1 MLITFLNNGQ
11 KFDGATIF
19 SRALGATE
27 KSLILLTEALA
38 SIGHVVR
45 VFNNCE
51 KSIVLNKVS
60 WNPIKN
66 IEVAHSDVWVILNDP
81 QLLGLCKGNTKK
93 FLWLTVSGFLLA
105 KPEYFKEAITYKPV
119 LIYQGE
125 SHINTIPDGLKF
137 LDATMIPLGVHN
149 SYTEALELN
158 PSVTPKALV
167 TTNPLMGLDWLI
179 KIWVDI
185 IHVKLPWAELH
196 IYSNTMFNGLNRQKV
211 TEKYKNIF
219 DTLMESLKYNIHIKK
234 PRIDSEFIK
243 EIRDARVHL
252 YPSHKFEI
260 SALTLQE
267 TQAMGIPAV
276 IRPLGASIEKIING
290 KTGFVGS
297 DDNAFAEYAIRFLSD
312 LSYFKRTS
320 VTAKKMQI
328 NNSWDKIAIKF
339 EDVFKAGFSE

>member
-1 MLITFLNNGQ
+1 MLITFLDNGQ
-11 KFDGATIF
+11 KFNGSTIF
-19 SRALGATE
+19 NRALGASE
-27 KSLILLTEALA
+27 KSLILLTEALT

-51 KSIVLNKVS
+51 NSKVINQVS

-66 IEVAHSDVWVILNDP
+66 IEVAHSDVWIILNDSK
-81 QLLGLCKGNTKK
+81 LLDLCKGNNKK
-93 FLWLTVSGFLLA
+93 FLWLTSSGFLLA
-105 KPEYFKEAITYKPV
+105 KPEYFKETITHKPV

-137 LDATMIPLGVHN
+137 LDAIMIPFGVHN
-149 SYTEALELN
+149 GYIKSIELN
-158 PSVTPKALV
+158 TSVTPKALV
-167 TTNPLMGLDWLI
+167 TTHPLMGLDWLI

-196 IYSNTMFNGLNRQKV
+196 IYSNTMFNGLNGKIV

-219 DTLMESLKYNIHIKK
+219 DMIKDNLKYNIHIKQ
-234 PRIDSEFIK
+234 PRIDSEFIE

-276 IRPLGASIEKIING
+276 IRPLGAAIEKIHNG
-290 KTGFVGS
+290 KTGFVGN
-297 DDNAFAEYAIRFLSD
+297 DDNSFAEYAIRFLSD

-320 VTAKKMQI
+320 VAAKEMQI

-339 EDVFKAGFSE
+339 EDAFKTGFSE